1 MNHIEEKKLVLVVD
15 DAPENLHAVHSILK
29 NDFKV
34 RVATSGAKALEL
46 VMIKPR
52 PDLILLDVM
61 MPEMDGYEV
70 CGILKSLPETKDIP
84 VIFLTGKIEADDET
98 KGFHV
103 GAVDYIHKPFS
114 PAVVRARVHT
124 HLGLREAREQL
135 ARQLLFINNE
145 LEMAREIQLS
155 ILPQEI
161 PKLDGLEITA
171 SSLQMFRGTACQQH

>member
-1 MNHIEEKKLVLVVD
+1 MNHIDEKKLVLVVD

-29 NDFKV
+29 NDFKI

-46 VMIKPR
+46 VMVKPY

-70 CGILKSLPETKDIP
+70 CGALKSSPETRDIP
-84 VIFLTGKIEADDET
+84 VIFLTGRTEADDET
-98 KGFHV
+98 KGFQV

-135 ARQLLFINNE
+135 ARQLLFMNNE

-161 PKLDGLEITA
+161 PKVDGMEITA
-171 SSLQMFRGTACQQH
+171 R